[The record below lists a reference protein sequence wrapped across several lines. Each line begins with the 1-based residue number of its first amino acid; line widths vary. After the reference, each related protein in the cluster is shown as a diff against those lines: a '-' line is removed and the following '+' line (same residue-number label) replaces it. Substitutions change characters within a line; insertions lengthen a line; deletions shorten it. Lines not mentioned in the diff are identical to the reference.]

1 MKIEENPAY
10 AAWYT
15 QDQQLLSFL
24 INSVTKEVL
33 GQVATETFVVA
44 VWHAIMGMFASQS
57 RARIVH
63 LCSKL
68 SSTCKGDLSYAAY
81 YAQMKGYADEMAAV
95 RKRLED
101 EDVICYI
108 LAGLDFDF
116 NPFVEAFTAKTEP

>member
-1 MKIEENPAY
+1 MKIEENPTY

-81 YAQMKGYADEMAAV
+81 YAQMKGYVDEMAAV
-95 RKRLED
+95 RKCLKD
-101 EDVICYI
+101 EDVIYYI

-116 NPFVEAFTAKTEP
+116 NPFVEAFTAKTEQ

>member
-57 RARIVH
+57 RSRIVH

-68 SSTCKGDLSYAAY
+68 SSTCKCDLSYAAY

-101 EDVICYI
+101 EDVIYYI

>member
-81 YAQMKGYADEMAAV
+81 YAQMKGYWKM
-95 RKRLED
+95 RM
-101 EDVICYI
+101 
-108 LAGLDFDF
+108 
-116 NPFVEAFTAKTEP
+116 